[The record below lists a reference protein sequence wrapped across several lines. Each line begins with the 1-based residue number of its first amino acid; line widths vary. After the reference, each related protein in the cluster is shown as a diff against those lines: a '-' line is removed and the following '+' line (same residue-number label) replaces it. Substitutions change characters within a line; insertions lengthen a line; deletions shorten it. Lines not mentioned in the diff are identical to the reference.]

1 MTVSEARKKAIKKYE
16 DEKIEKKTLRM
27 KKGTQERIRKTG
39 AKSINGYIT
48 DAIEEKLKRDEAYN
62 ECLESHLKAL
72 EEMDAMT
79 DEEVRKILED
89 EDL

>member
-1 MTVSEARKKAIKKYE
+1 MPVSEAKKRAIAKY
-16 DEKIEKKTLRM
+16 DKKIEKTTIRLQP
-27 KKGTQERIRKTG
+27 GTKSRIEATG

-48 DAIEEKLKRDEAYN
+48 DAIEEKLQRDEAYN

-79 DEEVRKILED
+79 DE
-89 EDL
+89 DLKNIFDDKDL